1 MKQYIKHI
9 IRWGGT
15 FIVAAGVGGWLV
27 DDFNTLNDNK
37 YPKLAWIIYVILI
50 LLIASYIYLK
60 KIKEVNSEQDTTPQV
75 VLLSVPGQLS
85 EQ

>member
-9 IRWGGT
+9 IGWGGT